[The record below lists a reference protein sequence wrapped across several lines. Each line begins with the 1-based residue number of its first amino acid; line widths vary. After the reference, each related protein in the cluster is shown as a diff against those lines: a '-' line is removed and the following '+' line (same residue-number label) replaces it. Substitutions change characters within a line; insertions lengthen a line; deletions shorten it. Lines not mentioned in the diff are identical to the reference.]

1 MSDTPDWLLEMRALT
16 GLTETPGS
24 ADNPKILAMADTIA
38 KAYPDMAAYCST
50 YQHDETP
57 WCGLTVAYCMT
68 RAGIRPVWGPTD
80 TDRWL
85 WAQAWD
91 DPAWGDK
98 ISEPRPGCVVVMTRS
113 GGGHVTL
120 YERTEGS
127 YYVCRGG
134 NQSDAVNTQ
143 SYSKSSVIA
152 LMWPKSGP
160 PLPPAPPA
168 PRAQIKKGSTGPDVV
183 YLQTALGIPA
193 DGQFGSVTDGAV
205 RGYQTATGLT
215 SDGVVGTNT
224 WTKVDALVARMKA
237 GENGISDA
245 LIADI
250 AELAKTAPIQSYNWK
265 DRGRSPPGYIAGMG
279 AAYALALTWLM
290 DENDPAAVEMAQ
302 KAGSPDTD
310 ALAWYSS
317 EFTKLGMSNAKA
329 GKDTLRHLF
338 VLMIGLGMRESS
350 GTYCC
355 GRDQSATNVTSDTA
369 EAGLFQT
376 SWNIKTA
383 SQNLPALMEDYWA
396 DPRGFLHIFSDNVQP
411 SSSDL
416 QNYGSGQGASYQWL
430 AKYSPAFAVMVTAI
444 GLRTRRN
451 HWGPINNKAAELRD
465 EADDFLREVE
475 ALVLLEPQPGP
486 EPEPVPEPDIPEVRI
501 TTTGTI
507 RLWVNGQSIALE

>member
-1 MSDTPDWLLEMRALT
+1 MTDTPDWLLEMRALT

-38 KAYPDMAAYCST
+38 RAYPDMAAYCST
-50 YQHDETP
+50 YQHDDTP

-85 WAQAWD
+85 WAQAWGSS
-91 DPAWGDK
+91 AWGDK

-143 SYSKSSVIA
+143 SYAKSSVIA

-193 DGQFGSVTDGAV
+193 DGQFGSVTDAAV

-215 SDGVVGTNT
+215 SDGVVGPAT
-224 WTKVDALVARMKA
+224 WDKVDALVARMEA
-237 GENGISDA
+237 GHAGISDA

-250 AELAKTAPIQSYNWK
+250 AELAKTAPIQSYSWK
-265 DRGRSPPGYIAGMG
+265 DRGKSPPGYIAGMG
-279 AAYALALTWLM
+279 QCYALALTWLN
-290 DENDPAAVEMAQ
+290 ENPPDPAAVEMAQ
-302 KAGSPDTD
+302 KAGNGDTD
-310 ALAWYSS
+310 ALAWYSA
-317 EFTKLGMSNAKA
+317 EFTKLGMNNSVA

-350 GTYCC
+350 GEYCC
-355 GRDQSATNVTSDTA
+355 GRDQSASNVTSDTA

-383 SQNLPALMEDYWA
+383 SPNLPTLMDDYWE
-396 DPRGFLHIFSDNVQP
+396 DPRGFLRIFADKVDP
-411 SSSDL
+411 SASDL
-416 QNYGSGQGASYQWL
+416 QVFGSGQGAMYQWL

-444 GLRTRRN
+444 GLRSRRN

-465 EADDFLREVE
+465 EADDFLKEVE
-475 ALVLLEPQPGP
+475 TLVQQEPGP
-486 EPEPVPEPDIPEVRI
+486 EPEPVPEAATVVI
-501 TTTGTI
+501 TTTGPVTVTI
-507 RLWVNGQSIALE
+507 NGTVFSP